1 MVIKNND
8 PYTEASFDFKNRFLR
23 FLWNMVYIILFLPSP
38 RSFHSW
44 RVLLLRVFGAKIGK
58 HCHIYPK
65 VKIWAPWNIELGNY
79 VGIAD
84 SVKLYSMDKIF
95 IHDYSVI
102 SDGSYLCCGSHDYNS
117 KNFQLITKPI
127 TIKKKTWICSEA
139 FIHPGVTISEGCVV
153 GARSVVT
160 KNLDHE
166 YKVYAGNPCKQIK
179 DREIL

>member
-8 PYTEASFDFKNRFLR
+8 PYTEASFDLKNRMLR
-23 FLWNMVYIILFLPSP
+23 FLWNAIYIIFFLPSP
-38 RSFHSW
+38 RSLHSW
-44 RVLLLRVFGAKIGK
+44 RVLLLRIFGAKIGK
-58 HCHIYPK
+58 HCHIYPN

-79 VGIAD
+79 IGIAD

-95 IHDYSVI
+95 INDYSVI

-127 TIKKKTWICSEA
+127 TIKKKTWICSET
-139 FIHPGVTISEGCVV
+139 FIHPGVTISEGCVI

-160 KNLDHE
+160 RNLDHE
-166 YKVYAGNPCKQIK
+166 YKVYAGNPCKQVK
-179 DREIL
+179 NREIL